1 MVSESGGLVYAQRMD
16 TGPPKRVVLLGKGDL
31 CVRVGEWFLQAAEYD
46 LVAVVPVVPEPGWSA
61 SMIEWA
67 TTNGV
72 PYAASG
78 HYDELVDADEGDWHI
93 DLAFVVFYDRILPAR
108 FISRCGRILN
118 LHNSPLPRY
127 RGMAPINWALKEDQ
141 RMHGVTIHEITPG
154 IDDGPIVAQL
164 TYSIYPEFDE
174 VIDVY
179 RRSLT
184 FGWTLFEQTMPLLDA
199 IEARPQD
206 DSLATYFTAEDQ
218 ARLGDRRDFTRAQS
232 VS

>member
-1 MVSESGGLVYAQRMD
+1 MHR
-16 TGPPKRVVLLGKGDL
+16 GPPAHRILSRVHRTKTKRVVLLGKGEL
-31 CVRVGEWFLQAAEYD
+31 GIRVAEWFLRTDGYD
-46 LVAVVPVVPEPGWSA
+46 LCAVVPVVPEPGWSA
-61 SMIEWA
+61 SLIAWA
-67 TTNGV
+67 DNNDV

-78 HYDELVDADEGDWHI
+78 DYGELVGPDDSDWHV

-127 RGMAPINWALKEDQ
+127 RGMSPINWALKDDR

-179 RRSLT
+179 RRALDY
-184 FGWTLFEQTMPLLDA
+184 GWTLFEQTMPILDS
-199 IEARPQD
+199 IDARPQD
-206 DSLATYFTAEDQ
+206 ESEATYFSAKDQ
-218 ARLGDRRDFTRAQS
+218 ARLGERRDFTRAQS
-232 VS
+232 SR